1 MSKFDITGQQG
12 FHITF
17 DNGWT
22 VSVQFGRGNYC
33 ANRNNP
39 IWDVSGSGSKDA
51 EIAAWDANGKWFED
65 KDGNTVQGHMKADA
79 VLAFMNKIAA
89 MAPAAAVE

>member
-1 MSKFDITGQQG
+1 MSKFDITAQQG

-17 DNGWT
+17 ENGWT

-33 ANRNNP
+33 ANRFNS
-39 IWDVSGSGSKDA
+39 IWDVSGSKDA

-65 KDGNTVQGHMKADA
+65 ENGNTVQGHMKADD

-89 MAPAAAVE
+89 MAPAAEVE